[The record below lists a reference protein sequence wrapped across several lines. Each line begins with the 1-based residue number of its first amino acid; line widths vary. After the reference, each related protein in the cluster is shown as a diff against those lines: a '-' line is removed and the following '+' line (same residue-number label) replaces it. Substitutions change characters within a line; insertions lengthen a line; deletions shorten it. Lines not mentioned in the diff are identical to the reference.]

1 MTGWDHYK
9 LYELKG
15 KIVANGV
22 KSVTGIEMPVFPKR
36 RFQHGAAS
44 MNAFN
49 KHFPS
54 REIAYRKEFLSTY
67 E

>member
-1 MTGWDHYK
+1 
-9 LYELKG
+9 LKG
-15 KIVANGV
+15 KIVSNGV